1 MPVFLSNSTSDN
13 AIPVPYPAGYPR
25 PSNYGFLDLRGNPD
39 AVAEIPEVART
50 PALRALLV
58 RFASEAGP
66 LFTVGCDVG
75 HHVEAGALQ
84 NERYVSGGYVQ
95 FALVRATYNEASR
108 WARLFN
114 DMQEGLKARV
124 ADDYWRVHLRLS
136 PILVRLDN
144 LNQMQGSV
152 HVDFFA
158 CAANGGAA
166 RKSRERLI
174 NAINASITATSIN
187 RAFGK
192 P

>member
-114 DMQEGLKARV
+114 DMQEGLNPHFPSKA
-124 ADDYWRVHLRLS
+124 LISLS
-136 PILVRLDN
+136 
-144 LNQMQGSV
+144 
-152 HVDFFA
+152 
-158 CAANGGAA
+158 
-166 RKSRERLI
+166 
-174 NAINASITATSIN
+174 
-187 RAFGK
+187 
-192 P
+192 